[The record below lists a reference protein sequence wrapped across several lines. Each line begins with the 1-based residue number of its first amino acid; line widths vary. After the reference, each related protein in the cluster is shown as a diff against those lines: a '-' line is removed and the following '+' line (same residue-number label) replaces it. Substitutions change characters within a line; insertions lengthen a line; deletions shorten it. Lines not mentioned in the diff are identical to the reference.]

1 MKDSVENVHSSSID
15 PNTCIVTFFVN
26 LKTQGKNVVKIW
38 EAYRVCQSQ
47 VKGLTWND
55 ASIVVVTLDCIVI
68 LKIFDYVSKALA
80 NKMVGRI
87 LVPTRCEL
95 PFEVLINSNSFSEH

>member
-47 VKGLTWND
+47 VKGLT
-55 ASIVVVTLDCIVI
+55 
-68 LKIFDYVSKALA
+68 
-80 NKMVGRI
+80 
-87 LVPTRCEL
+87 
-95 PFEVLINSNSFSEH
+95 